1 VRGHTTVFRTPGRE
15 RDDDG
20 RVHAWGCRSM
30 EVGYRFRG
38 RQSELVIADTEA
50 ELACVGVEG
59 HKGEKWFKLYKFLR
73 RFSPLHRVA
82 PMAAK
87 VIAVVNHKGGAG
99 KTTLA
104 MQLAGTLAQR
114 GATVLVVD
122 ADAQGTATRW
132 AASASD
138 DAPFPAAVI
147 GLSAAGRH
155 VHREVAQFFDDYT
168 HIVVDCP
175 PAVESPVPQSALLI
189 ADLALVP
196 VMPSPPDLWSA
207 VGIRQRV
214 DRLRVINTRLQ
225 ARLVLNDLEP
235 RTLLAKDARDI
246 LPEFGMPLATTA
258 LHHRTAYRQ
267 CAVMGGTVHQ
277 LGGRAA
283 AAIAEVEA
291 LADEVM
297 TWLAGD
303 IKTDGA

>member
-1 VRGHTTVFRTPGRE
+1 MG
-15 RDDDG
+15 
-20 RVHAWGCRSM
+20 AN
-30 EVGYRFRG
+30 
-38 RQSELVIADTEA
+38 DT
-50 ELACVGVEG
+50 
-59 HKGEKWFKLYKFLR
+59 
-73 RFSPLHRVA
+73 
-82 PMAAK
+82 
-87 VIAVVNHKGGAG
+87 AVVNQKGGAG

-114 GATVLVVD
+114 GAKVLVVD

-147 GLSAAGRH
+147 GLSAAGSRCTGKS
-155 VHREVAQFFDDYT
+155 RNSSNDYT
-168 HIVVDCP
+168 HIVIDCP

-196 VMPSPPDLWSA
+196 VIPSPPDLWSA
-207 VGIRQRV
+207 VGIRQLV
-214 DRLRVINTRLQ
+214 DRLRAINTSLQ

-267 CAVMGGTVHQ
+267 CAVLGGTVHQ
-277 LGGRAA
+277 LGGEPRPR
-283 AAIAEVEA
+283 
-291 LADEVM
+291 LRRSRRSQM
-297 TWLAGD
+297 KW
-303 IKTDGA
+303 

>member
-1 VRGHTTVFRTPGRE
+1 
-15 RDDDG
+15 
-20 RVHAWGCRSM
+20 
-30 EVGYRFRG
+30 
-38 RQSELVIADTEA
+38 
-50 ELACVGVEG
+50 
-59 HKGEKWFKLYKFLR
+59 
-73 RFSPLHRVA
+73 
-82 PMAAK
+82 
-87 VIAVVNHKGGAG
+87 
-99 KTTLA
+99 

-114 GATVLVVD
+114 GAKVLVVD

-147 GLSAAGRH
+147 GLSAAGSK
-155 VHREVAQFFDDYT
+155 VHWEVAKFLDDYT

-196 VMPSPPDLWSA
+196 VIPSPPDLWSA
-207 VGIRQRV
+207 VGIRQLV
-214 DRLRVINTRLQ
+214 DRLRAINPSLQ

-235 RTLLAKDARDI
+235 RTLLAKDAREI

-258 LHHRTAYRQ
+258 LHPRPAHRQ
-267 CAVMGGTVHQ
+267 GAVGGGTVHQ

-291 LADEVM
+291 LADEVV

-303 IKTDGA
+303 RTTHGA

>member
-1 VRGHTTVFRTPGRE
+1 
-15 RDDDG
+15 
-20 RVHAWGCRSM
+20 
-30 EVGYRFRG
+30 
-38 RQSELVIADTEA
+38 
-50 ELACVGVEG
+50 
-59 HKGEKWFKLYKFLR
+59 
-73 RFSPLHRVA
+73 
-82 PMAAK
+82 MAAK
-87 VIAVVNHKGGAG
+87 VIAVVNQKGGAG

-114 GATVLVVD
+114 GAKVLVVD

-138 DAPFPAAVI
+138 KAPFPAAVI
-147 GLSAAGRH
+147 GLSAAGSK
-155 VHREVAQFFDDYT
+155 VHREVAKFLDAYT

-175 PAVESPVPQSALLI
+175 PAVDSPVPQSALLI

-196 VMPSPPDLWSA
+196 VIPSPPDLWSA
-207 VGIRQRV
+207 VGIRQLV
-214 DRLRVINTRLQ
+214 DRLRAINTRLQ

-235 RTLLAKDARDI
+235 RTRLAKDARDI
-246 LPEFGMPLATTA
+246 LPAFGMPLATTA

-267 CAVMGGTVHQ
+267 CAVVGGTVHQ

-291 LADEVM
+291 LTDEVV

-303 IKTDGA
+303 STTDGTARSENSPHGLAARGTPGRTGTTGQG